1 MADPKLLGLGT
12 RRGLLAV
19 VLVVVTLLGAACS
32 GSDGSSTPT
41 TAVPLD
47 GTPRYPDAE
56 GVVVDIA
63 ADFSMITLDGDRRY
77 GIDKDVQSFSALDG
91 STQQLMGRK
100 GQYVQ
105 VGLRNNKVRWIGGIG
120 ALIRVP
126 GQPDVAYF
134 TGNLVRVRKGKLVF
148 EDGTV
153 LTLAAEAA
161 VPVGAVRVRATI
173 DATAHTV
180 VDLAAV

>member
-1 MADPKLLGLGT
+1 MADGRIVSSRVWT
-12 RRGLLAV
+12 VLLATMLTAAT
-19 VLVVVTLLGAACS
+19 LVGAACS

-56 GVVVDIA
+56 GVVIDIA
-63 ADFSMITLDGDRRY
+63 ADFSTLTLDGDRRY
-77 GIDKDVQSFSALDG
+77 GIEKDVQSFSALDG
-91 STQQLMGRK
+91 STQRLLGRK

-105 VGLRNNKVRWIGGIG
+105 VGLRDNKVRWIGGIG
-120 ALIRVP
+120 ALIKVA

-134 TGNLVRVRKGKLVF
+134 TGNLVQVDKGKVVF

-153 LTLAAEAA
+153 LTLAPHVQVPGGAEH
-161 VPVGAVRVRATI
+161 VRATI
-173 DATAHTV
+173 NASSHLV
-180 VDLAAV
+180 VELVAV